1 MKISPQLLWLLSG
14 RCLFHVQAVEK
25 NLNKDILPQ
34 PPVRRCHASVAIGS
48 KCQFG
53 GIHQVRA
60 NITQKESPW
69 CEFQSSVW
77 SALHVLCFEGCCLNL
92 VKQQSWSGPLGRM
105 VSEKICNSCGVFSH
119 SKGVGAELFSGHYG
133 SLGRI
138 GLPEGSTKRQGSAK
152 RSCGGLPTILDICL
166 PHGCCFKRVLW
177 SVPPAVP
184 YIYIQSPPGVKVVWS
199 VDMSHPYYTSPQKAT
214 HHVVAVGVYFGF
226 IHYCPVHHSFAV
238 SIFSLHRYHP
248 IFTQNIRIFTCT
260 FMPISPYHICL
271 RKLLRK
277 IT

>member
-77 SALHVLCFEGCCLNL
+77 SALHVLCFEGCCLTL

-184 YIYIQSPPGVKVVWS
+184 YIYLPVSSWGQSCVKCWHV
-199 VDMSHPYYTSPQKAT
+199 SPILYESAESDPSCRCCWGILW
-214 HHVVAVGVYFGF
+214 VYSLLSCPSFFRGVY
-226 IHYCPVHHSFAV
+226 
-238 SIFSLHRYHP
+238 
-248 IFTQNIRIFTCT
+248 IFTTSISSYIYTEYQNIYMYIHAHFTL
-260 FMPISPYHICL
+260 PYL
-271 RKLLRK
+271 S
-277 IT
+277 T